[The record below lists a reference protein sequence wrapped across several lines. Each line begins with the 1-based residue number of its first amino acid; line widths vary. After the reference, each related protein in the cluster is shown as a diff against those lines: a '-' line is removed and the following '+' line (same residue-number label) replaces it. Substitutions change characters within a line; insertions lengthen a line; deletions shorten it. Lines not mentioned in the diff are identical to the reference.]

1 MGRRQVREKILQTLY
16 QLDLNPEPAEKVVE
30 RVKKSLPE
38 EEGAFFGRVVRGV
51 LSRMDQLDAVLR
63 DFLKKGWSLGRLAV
77 VDRAVLR
84 MALYELL
91 FEEEI
96 PPGVTLNEAVD
107 LAKAYS
113 TEESGKFINGVL
125 GAIVEKQEE
134 ILERLAEGEHE

>member
-16 QLDLNPEPAEKVVE
+16 QLDLNPEPAEKVIE

-38 EEGAFFGRVVRGV
+38 DERAFFGRVVGGV
-51 LSRMDQLDAVLR
+51 LSRMDRLDAVLG
-63 DFLKKGWSLGRLAV
+63 DFLKKGWSLYRLAI

-84 MALYELL
+84 MALYELM

-96 PPGVTLNEAVD
+96 PPGVTLNEAVE

-113 TEESGKFINGVL
+113 TEESGKFVNGVL
-125 GAIVEKQEE
+125 GAIVERQEE
-134 ILERLAEGEHE
+134 IRERLTKEELE